1 MKQRGTTEDGRRM
14 IHVCAATGLTQNAI
28 ADVLGLTHRQVSR
41 IVNGRSAASGPV
53 RALLALLEGQELD
66 SRIDGARAAHPDRR
80 RRQP

>member
-53 RALLALLEGQELD
+53 RALLEGQELD